1 MAEVLLT
8 PENPTKCSPLLNR
21 TGPNKKRLNWL
32 NWVRKSLGSI
42 DRSNRTKACPCGFY
56 HNCNQEGHDWP
67 VFTMSQSGKK
77 KKNFV
82 FMKAIWN
89 HFLEKFIPPSH
100 PTCLLPLSQFLKFRS
115 RGGWPKIFRGGS

>member
-42 DRSNRTKACPCGFY
+42 DRSNRTKTCPCGFY

-77 KKNFV
+77 KKTFV
-82 FMKAIWN
+82 SMKAIWN
-89 HFLEKFIPPSH
+89 HFRNGPSSDRKVNQI
-100 PTCLLPLSQFLKFRS
+100 TMARK
-115 RGGWPKIFRGGS
+115 